1 MARNNL
7 LKRSNY
13 KGSKRDLKK
22 EVQKYMKLPY
32 TIKLIPE
39 EDGTYYVAVD
49 ELPGCASM
57 GDTVEEAL
65 EMIKDAMEGW
75 LESNI
80 ERGLE
85 IPLPNVMREYSGR
98 FLVRVPVSLHRRLAE
113 IAKKEGV
120 SLNHYIV
127 SSLSE
132 KLSIKD
138 IENELKIIKDKLDL
152 LIATQNNRSIKDPE
166 KNISAAEKILK
177 LKWEKE
183 SGGKEQ
189 YIH

>member
-80 ERGLE
+80 DRGLE

-98 FLVRVPVSLHRRLAE
+98 INSDS
-113 IAKKEGV
+113 K
-120 SLNHYIV
+120 
-127 SSLSE
+127 
-132 KLSIKD
+132 
-138 IENELKIIKDKLDL
+138 
-152 LIATQNNRSIKDPE
+152 
-166 KNISAAEKILK
+166 
-177 LKWEKE
+177 
-183 SGGKEQ
+183 
-189 YIH
+189 

>member
-80 ERGLE
+80 DRGLE
-85 IPLPNVMREYSGR
+85 IPLPNVMREYRGR
-98 FLVRVPVSLHRRLAE
+98 INSDS
-113 IAKKEGV
+113 K
-120 SLNHYIV
+120 
-127 SSLSE
+127 
-132 KLSIKD
+132 
-138 IENELKIIKDKLDL
+138 
-152 LIATQNNRSIKDPE
+152 
-166 KNISAAEKILK
+166 
-177 LKWEKE
+177 
-183 SGGKEQ
+183 
-189 YIH
+189 

>member
-183 SGGKEQ
+183 NGGKEQ

>member
-1 MARNNL
+1 MAKN
-7 LKRSNY
+7 KQ
-13 KGSKRDLKK
+13 DLKK

-39 EDGTYYVAVD
+39 EDGTYFVEVE
-49 ELPGCASM
+49 ELPGCMSQ
-57 GDTVEEAL
+57 GDTPEEAL

-75 LESNI
+75 LESSI
-80 ERGLE
+80 DRGLE
-85 IPLPNVMREYSGR
+85 IPLPDVMREYSGR

-132 KLSIKD
+132 KLSTKD
-138 IENELKIIKDKLDL
+138 IENELKIIKDKVDL
-152 LIATQNNRSIKDPE
+152 LIATQNNQSRKIPE
-166 KNISAAEKILK
+166 KNIPTMKILE

-183 SGGKEQ
+183 NGRKEQ

>member
-1 MARNNL
+1 MN
-7 LKRSNY
+7 KQ
-13 KGSKRDLKK
+13 DLEK
-22 EVQKYMKLPY
+22 EVQRYMKLPY
-32 TIKLIPE
+32 TIKLITE
-39 EDGTYYVAVD
+39 EDGTYYAAVD

-65 EMIKDAMEGW
+65 EMIKDAMRGW

>member
-1 MARNNL
+1 MAKKNPL
-7 LKRSNY
+7 GKSMDY
-13 KGSKRDLKK
+13 KGLKQDLKK

-65 EMIKDAMEGW
+65 KMIKDAMEGW
-75 LESNI
+75 LESSI
-80 ERGLE
+80 DRGLE
-85 IPLPNVMREYSGR
+85 IPLPDVMREYSGR

-132 KLSIKD
+132 KLSTKD
-138 IENELKIIKDKLDL
+138 IENELKIIKDKVDL
-152 LIATQNNRSIKDPE
+152 LIATQNNQSRKILE
-166 KNISAAEKILK
+166 KNAPTVKILE

-183 SGGKEQ
+183 NGRKEQ